1 MERPLINPEHNDLIR
16 DLLRK
21 MEEHAAGEAGHA
33 ERVAVYS
40 VAIGERLGMSFE
52 DLIYLRQ
59 AASLHDVGKIQV
71 DRALLA
77 KIGELTAEELRD
89 LRLHAQESRRAVESL
104 TWLAPCLPMI
114 VHHHE
119 RWDGLGYPDGLAG
132 EDIPLGARIIAVAE
146 AYDVLANGV
155 GWKQPIPEEEAA
167 AEIERCVGKQYDAA
181 VAEAFLEIRLLVQ
194 PIL

>member
-1 MERPLINPEHNDLIR
+1 MERPLISPEHNDLIR
-16 DLLRK
+16 ELLRK
-21 MEEHAAGEAGHA
+21 MEEHAVGESHHA

-40 VAIGERLGMSFE
+40 VATGERLGMSFE

-59 AASLHDVGKIQV
+59 ASSLHDVGKIQV
-71 DRALLA
+71 DRSLLA
-77 KIGELTAEELRD
+77 KLGDLTAEELRD
-89 LRLHAQESRRAVESL
+89 LRLHAQESKRAVESL

-155 GWKQPIPEEEAA
+155 GWKKPIPEEEAA
-167 AEIERCVGKQYDAA
+167 AEIKRCAGQQYDAT
-181 VAEAFLEIRLLVQ
+181 VVKAFLEIRLLVQ